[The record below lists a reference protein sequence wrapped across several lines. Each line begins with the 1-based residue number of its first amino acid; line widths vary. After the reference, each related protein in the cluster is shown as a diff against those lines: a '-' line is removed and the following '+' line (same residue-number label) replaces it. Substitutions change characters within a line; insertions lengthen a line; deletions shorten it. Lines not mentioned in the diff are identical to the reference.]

1 MKKSF
6 LIVGAIA
13 LFVTLGIIVAC
24 NKENSQAG
32 LDDNYPALKGTP
44 YDTSQLRTLLEVVWH
59 HCDSAY
65 HADSSYFLYRC
76 SQNDTAGFLQ
86 MTHIPPK
93 VIVDIAYEANLMYQD
108 FFASSPSIS
117 FDTTPCLSCILEAL
131 PAIGTAMV
139 NHYDIINQIKTYE
152 PSFVD
157 TVLCLEN
164 PSVNSCDYKCLPALI
179 NHSFVRY
186 MCCLF
191 KCALQHHIDINTAYL
206 VKLSGGTYIPPQQ

>member
-6 LIVGAIA
+6 LIVGAIV

-32 LDDNYPALKGTP
+32 FDDNYPALKANP
-44 YDTSQLRTLLEVVWH
+44 YDTSHLRTLLEVVWH

-65 HADSSYFLYRC
+65 HADSSHFLYRC
-76 SQNDTAGFLQ
+76 SQNDTLKFLQ

-93 VIVDIAYEANLMYQD
+93 VISDIAYEANLMYQD
-108 FFASSPSIS
+108 FLANNPSIP
-117 FDTTPCLSCILEAL
+117 FDTTPCSSCILESL
-131 PAIGTAMV
+131 PTIGIAMV
-139 NHYDIINQIKTYE
+139 NHYSIINQIKTYD

-164 PSVNSCDYKCLPALI
+164 PSVNSCNYKCLPALL
-179 NHSFVRY
+179 NHSLTRY

-191 KCALQHHIDINTAYL
+191 KCALQYHIDINTACL
-206 VKLSGGTYIPPQQ
+206 VKLSGGIYPPQQ